1 MKKIIFFLSRFS
13 LSFLVVIYLLIAPTV
28 ILNKLLQEQDGLFIN
43 KNNTYHGVL
52 DMWHIESFEGGS
64 ASRSSWL
71 QKRVQEFE
79 KQNKG
84 TYISIT
90 SMNLETAKINLQN
103 GKKPTLIS
111 FSLGLGDEL
120 KENLLEFTG
129 KKVGLEQLVASGKH
143 NKKQLAMP
151 YMLGGYCS
159 FNLNSENVLSG
170 LNCENLT
177 SLALAITKQTS
188 HKNLSI
194 FEQSFNVDGYMA
206 YSSFVKGKASG
217 FFGTQRDF
225 YRINNRINNGNMLE
239 GEFNYCSFSDL
250 VQYIAVFKGTEE
262 QAYNISQKFI
272 EYLLSE
278 KVQDTL
284 KDIDMFS
291 VLDIPSKSS
300 NIKYSN
306 FENSIKTNLKTVN
319 VFLSNE
325 QINEIKNVSLEYLI
339 KNTNNFISL
348 NKYFIS

>member
-1 MKKIIFFLSRFS
+1 MKKVIGFLSRFAFS
-13 LSFLVVIYLLIAPTV
+13 ILVVIYLFVAPSI
-28 ILNKLLQEQDGLFIN
+28 ILNKLLKEQDGLFIN
-43 KNNTYHGVL
+43 KNHTYHGVL

-64 ASRSSWL
+64 VSRSSWL
-71 QKRVQEFE
+71 QKRAQEFE

-90 SMNLETAKINLQN
+90 SMNLETAKINIQN
-103 GKKPTLIS
+103 GKKPSLIS

-120 KENLLEFTG
+120 KDNLLEFTG
-129 KKVGLEQLVASGKH
+129 KKVGLEQLVVSGKH

-159 FNLNSENVLSG
+159 FNLNSEIVLSG

-177 SLALAITKQTS
+177 SLALAITKQTY

-194 FEQSFNVDGYMA
+194 FEQAYKLDGYMA
-206 YSSFVKGKASG
+206 YSNFTKGKADG

-225 YRINNRINNGNMLE
+225 YRINNRINNGSMQE
-239 GEFNYCSFSDL
+239 GEFEYCSFTDL
-250 VQYIAVFKGTEE
+250 IQYISIYKGVNEE
-262 QAYNISQKFI
+262 TFNIAEKFI

-291 VLDIPSKSS
+291 VLDAPSKSS
-300 NIKYSN
+300 NIKFNN
-306 FENSIKTNLKTVN
+306 FENHVKTNLKTVN

-325 QINEIKNVSLEYLI
+325 QINEIKNVSLDYLT
-339 KNTNNFISL
+339 KNTNDFISL